1 MEKPEKYPRTQH
13 PTSPNPPM
21 FREVSNIN
29 YLIPVE
35 QNFSWL
41 KQGCKFCFHN
51 VYHSYWNSGTSDE
64 YMRCLGLPQSF
75 NRKFVIEKAKELFE
89 KNPNHPNPSS
99 TMMFPPL
106 WNSDIDLYQ
115 YIDLPMHLLFLGI
128 TKSII
133 DWTFEWLKLHKS
145 LTPFGTQV
153 ESVCL
158 AIKQLQCDFCKLE
171 SFSNGQDVNTSGW
184 RAENHLAFARVI
196 TYTFGFIRDL
206 ISSKDDYEHEILAF
220 ESLHYTCLCMISR
233 LMTLEKVSTDEVGD
247 YIKLFLTVLDLCER
261 ITFTESSSGMF
272 WFQRSNFLCLLNLPQ
287 QIERFGSIRKYWEGS
302 RERFIQE
309 IKPLMKH
316 TRETTSFLKIQL
328 DKLNKG
334 QLTRQLCKE
343 VQTNVGNIS
352 YNRFKKFLVYDN
364 IETVQQIIMNGEVL
378 SLLREL
384 PCSSDKVFVLIRD
397 TNGARLHEIIFNDRE
412 GKIIYSMFYSPISV
426 KTQRYLTFANV
437 REIDMEVFC
446 PSLGVPRMLE
456 NARQVKCFAY
466 SAFSSDW
473 LYREK
478 GGKFLLPSVNS
489 SVEFFIN
496 QYI

>member
-1 MEKPEKYPRTQH
+1 M
-13 PTSPNPPM
+13 
-21 FREVSNIN
+21 
-29 YLIPVE
+29 
-35 QNFSWL
+35 
-41 KQGCKFCFHN
+41 
-51 VYHSYWNSGTSDE
+51 
-64 YMRCLGLPQSF
+64 
-75 NRKFVIEKAKELFE
+75 
-89 KNPNHPNPSS
+89 
-99 TMMFPPL
+99 
-106 WNSDIDLYQ
+106 
-115 YIDLPMHLLFLGI
+115 
-128 TKSII
+128 
-133 DWTFEWLKLHKS
+133 
-145 LTPFGTQV
+145 
-153 ESVCL
+153 
-158 AIKQLQCDFCKLE
+158 
-171 SFSNGQDVNTSGW
+171 
-184 RAENHLAFARVI
+184 
-196 TYTFGFIRDL
+196 
-206 ISSKDDYEHEILAF
+206 
-220 ESLHYTCLCMISR
+220 
-233 LMTLEKVSTDEVGD
+233 
-247 YIKLFLTVLDLCER
+247 
-261 ITFTESSSGMF
+261 
-272 WFQRSNFLCLLNLPQ
+272 
-287 QIERFGSIRKYWEGS
+287 
-302 RERFIQE
+302 
-309 IKPLMKH
+309 
-316 TRETTSFLKIQL
+316 
-328 DKLNKG
+328 NKG

-343 VQTNVGNIS
+343 VQTNAENIS

-466 SAFSSDW
+466 SAYSSDW